1 MYKKLGT
8 FVAKKDKIPYPALG
22 ELLAKRRNAAGFAK
36 QQDLAE
42 ALGVTQQTVSRW
54 EKGLGRPKSKEIS
67 RLEKLVKAQE
77 GELCVAAGYGDAP
90 NEEVGQLATSYDK
103 PLPLAALTPDTFEIF
118 CTSLLDRL
126 YQPLGAHVHRY
137 GATGHAQH
145 GIDIVVKGPF
155 GTHTFQCKR
164 VVEFGPQKVHSAV
177 AKQTYE
183 ADLKVLLLSSVASPN
198 ARDAM
203 ATHSDWQIWD
213 RDDITRKLH
222 ELPLYDRLD
231 LVDRFFH
238 GQRLNLLGIEE
249 PGPIQDEEGFFIQFL
264 VQDRFFNHAWA
275 LVGRESEIEQVV
287 NSVRGDKAVL
297 TCLIGNPGAGKTRVL
312 REISRQL
319 GSEGT
324 FHVRFVSPTEEVKSH
339 HLDRL
344 RDRKGVATILVVD
357 DAHDREDLGVL
368 LRHAA
373 DPGNRTRLLFSL
385 RPYGVSTLVG
395 QAADVALSGP
405 SVTLVQMTLQ
415 SKEQARRLAESILS
429 ECGATPDAAA
439 EIAEAT
445 YTTPLATVL
454 AAQLVA
460 RDAISLQLLGKSEE
474 FRRYVLLK
482 LRDEI
487 TAKLVSKHDEE
498 KLKAVLSVTALLQP
512 VIPDDPNLVTI
523 LTTVYGVSDAEI
535 ARLMLLL
542 GQSGVLFKRGI
553 RTRLAPDLLADEF
566 IRWSYLKEDGT
577 VNERFAAIFELA
589 NKDHLKNMLVNLGRL
604 DWRLREGATDDS
616 DVLRSIEPHL
626 RWHGDY
632 VNRHVQAVEAMA
644 YYQPRLALNFARR
657 LVSEGHGNDT
667 HVCNMIRNASYNDGY
682 IEEGC
687 ALLWKAGKNDNRQL
701 NQEPG
706 HAVRILKEMAKYQL
720 HKPVEHVRK
729 VVAFALELLQ
739 RPASMA
745 SLYTPF
751 EMLTGP
757 LETEFESTSYSKSA
771 ITISRYRVALKNV
784 QQLRDDVTNA
794 LLEFLKLGRDRRA
807 FLAAQTWQGALHGAI
822 PGDSSADEWAAEH
835 GKNLVA
841 ISKMVEEVHIPPVVL
856 VRLAQSLR
864 WHAFHGKPETAVLAK
879 PILALL
885 HRDLTT
891 RLTRALIDGWGV
903 ETWDIG
909 DALARSG
916 YEEERQALVAEIVQE
931 YPGPSALFE
940 VVNSCL
946 DEMNALGRGYGSP
959 YIFIGHLLEA
969 SPTFAEDVVARNFE
983 GNAGHLAPHVGR
995 ALGIVIA
1002 SGAPGAVSKYVQR
1015 SQDSVKE
1022 LSQLAEAYSSY
1033 MPKGAYRPD
1042 EVELFERIMSSS
1054 EESVLLPATFLV
1066 RQVALTN
1073 PVLAIELIC
1082 KVDFTVS
1089 TRVTHDCLMWVAG
1102 GQTIP
1107 QEIVSSKRARLL
1119 EKLVAL
1125 KELDDYWVKAF
1136 LTSSVKEDPAAVIV
1150 FIRVRMV
1157 ECGRKG
1163 TWRFTPLHKQY
1174 GGAEDG
1180 IGFNESESG
1189 LRYLIEF
1196 LDWALKNT
1204 TQDGSLPR
1212 IGEVVA
1218 GMWGSYDAVMLDALL
1233 SWMVAGDRERAL
1245 AVGLILRESQNSLV
1259 YEFPG
1264 FIRQLL
1270 NAAELIDDDA
1280 LDAIRS
1286 AIVAAT
1292 NTGVRHGAPGEPFPQ
1307 DVKLETHCLEVLST
1321 LSRVEPA
1328 YELYDSLLKDARYSI
1343 AHERRTSRY
1352 LDEEDE

>member
-1 MYKKLGT
+1 MSKTGN
-8 FVAKKDKIPYPALG
+8 IPYQAFG

-36 QQDLAE
+36 QRELAE

-54 EKGLGRPKSKEIS
+54 EKGLGRPISKEIL

-77 GELCVAAGYGDAP
+77 GELFAAADYKDAP
-90 NEEVGQLATSYDK
+90 LQAKSELATSYDK

-126 YQPLGAHVHRY
+126 YQPLGGHVHRY
-137 GATGHAQH
+137 GATGHTQH
-145 GIDIVVKGPF
+145 GIDIVAKGPF

-198 ARDAM
+198 ARDAVAM
-203 ATHSDWQIWD
+203 HADWQIWD

-249 PGPIQDEEGFFIQFL
+249 PGPIQDEERFFIQFL

-287 NSVRGDKAVL
+287 VAARNEKVLL

-312 REISRQL
+312 REISRLL
-319 GSEGT
+319 GSEGGL
-324 FHVRFVSPTEEVKSH
+324 HVRFISPTEEVKAH
-339 HLDRL
+339 HLDGL
-344 RDRKGVATILVVD
+344 RDRKGVATILVID

-385 RPYGVSTLVG
+385 RPYGVSTLVS

-405 SVTLVQMTLQ
+405 SVALVQMTLQ
-415 SKEQARRLAESILS
+415 SKEQARLLAESILR
-429 ECGATPDAAA
+429 ECGAALEAAA

-487 TAKLVSKHDEE
+487 TAKLVSKHEEE

-577 VNERFAAIFELA
+577 VNGSFAAIFELA

-616 DVLRSIEPHL
+616 DALRSIEPHL

-657 LVSEGHGNDT
+657 LVNEGHGNDT
-667 HVCNMIRNASYNDGY
+667 HVCNIIRNASYNYDY

-687 ALLWKAGKNDNRQL
+687 TLLWKAGKNDNRQL

-729 VVAFALELLQ
+729 VVAFALKLLE
-739 RPASMA
+739 RPASVT

-751 EMLTGP
+751 EMLIGP
-757 LETEFESTSYSKSA
+757 LETEFQSTSYSKSTF
-771 ITISRYRVALKNV
+771 TISRYRVALKNV

-794 LLEFLKLGRDRRA
+794 LLDFLKLGRDRRA
-807 FLAAQTWQGALHGAI
+807 FLAAQTWQNGLSGAI
-822 PGDSSADEWAAEH
+822 PGDSSVDEWAAEH
-835 GKNLVA
+835 GKNLAA
-841 ISKMVEEVHIPPVVL
+841 ISTLVNETYIPPVVL

-864 WHAFHGKPETAVLAK
+864 WHAFHGRPETSVLAK
-879 PILALL
+879 PILELL

-891 RLTRALIDGWGV
+891 RLTRALIDGWGM

-909 DALARSG
+909 DSLTRSG
-916 YEEERQALVAEIVQE
+916 YEEERQTLVAEIVKAYQA
-931 YPGPSALFE
+931 PSALFE

-946 DEMNALGRGYGSP
+946 DEMSAIARGYGSP
-959 YIFIGHLLEA
+959 YIFVGYLLEA
-969 SPTFAEDVVARNFE
+969 SPAFAEEIVARNFE
-983 GNAGHLAPHVGR
+983 GKAEHLALHVGR
-995 ALGIVIA
+995 ALSIVIA
-1002 SGAPGAVSKYVQR
+1002 SGAPGTVSKYVQR
-1015 SQDSVKE
+1015 SKDSSKE
-1022 LSQLAEAYSSY
+1022 LSQLAEAYASY
-1033 MPKGAYRPD
+1033 VPKGPYRPD
-1042 EVELFERIMSSS
+1042 EVALFERIMSSDD
-1054 EESVLLPATFLV
+1054 ESVLLPATFLV
-1066 RQVALTN
+1066 QQVASTN
-1073 PVLAIELIC
+1073 PGLAVELIC

-1107 QEIVSSKRARLL
+1107 QEIVSSMRTRLL
-1119 EKLVAL
+1119 EKLVSL
-1125 KELDDYWVKAF
+1125 KELDDHWVKAF
-1136 LTSSVKEDPAAVIV
+1136 LSSSVKEDSTAVMQ
-1150 FIRVRMV
+1150 FIRARMV
-1157 ECGRKG
+1157 ECERHG
-1163 TWRFTPLHKQY
+1163 TWRFTPLHKEY

-1180 IGFNESESG
+1180 IGFNESENG
-1189 LRYLIEF
+1189 LRHLVEF
-1196 LDWALKNT
+1196 LDWGLKNT

-1218 GMWGSYDAVMLDALL
+1218 GMWGSYDEVMLNALL
-1233 SWMVAGDRERAL
+1233 TWMAAGDRERAL
-1245 AVGLILRESQNSLV
+1245 VVGLILRESQNSFV
-1259 YEFPG
+1259 YEFPE
-1264 FIRQLL
+1264 FIRKLL
-1270 NAAELIDDDA
+1270 NAAELIDDEA
-1280 LDAIRS
+1280 LDAVRS
-1286 AIVAAT
+1286 SIVAAT
-1292 NTGVRHGAPGEPFPQ
+1292 NTGVRHGTPGEPFPQ
-1307 DVKLETHCLEVLST
+1307 DVKLEKHCLEVLST

-1328 YELYDSLLKDARYSI
+1328 YELYDSLLKDARYSM

-1352 LDEEDE
+1352 LDEEDD